1 MAQHRQSGN
10 DRFAARSQI
19 DASNAG
25 DQIGIRI
32 PQKVAR
38 NRRAKSPRRFSVGAV
53 AIGVILLI
61 GFYLS
66 FLAFHRLSVFRE
78 IPSRFDE
85 DNQTNKTEPGP
96 RLERTLAFK
105 ELRFGHLTGGSGGDS
120 RYWDR
125 DDRRRDDDYSE
136 EDATGRSLGRD
147 SGKRKPPEGRSVEK
161 AQVTSMGG
169 RLYNEGGRMELDSY
183 KKKYEDS
190 IKNVGQV
197 RGDGRTEQAIS
208 FDGYDDD
215 VDEQEENEDLVKEEV
230 GVHSGHSVLV
240 TSGDDRRKLGDAAA
254 AVRNSSLW
262 NQSQMESD
270 GGAGTNSSFGSERK
284 AGLKRKPKHHKSAR
298 SSCEMKFI
306 DSTALLIEP
315 LENKKFS
322 RFSLQY
328 TEFEERFS
336 GTKDLEPRFAG
347 HQTPQEREQSYY
359 AHDQKINCGFIK
371 GPSSSPSTGFDLA
384 EDDMKYMSSCHIAV
398 SSCIF
403 GNSDNL
409 RTPYLKTISRQS
421 RKNVCF
427 IMFVDEITLQTL
439 LSEGQKMDSM
449 GFIGLWKIVVVRNL
463 PYLDMRRVGKI
474 PKFLTHRL
482 FPSARYS
489 IWLDSKL
496 RLQHDPYLILE
507 YFLWRRGHEYAI
519 SNHYDRHC
527 VWEEVAQNKKLNK
540 YNHTVIDQQFA
551 FYQSDGL
558 KRFDQSDP
566 NKLLPSYVPEG
577 SFIVR
582 AHTPMSN
589 LFSCL
594 WFNEVDHWT
603 PRDQLSFAYT
613 YFKLRRTNPDKN
625 FHLNMFKDCE
635 RRSIAKL
642 FRHRA
647 EDNRNI
653 SAQ

>member
-1 MAQHRQSGN
+1 M
-10 DRFAARSQI
+10 
-19 DASNAG
+19 
-25 DQIGIRI
+25 
-32 PQKVAR
+32 
-38 NRRAKSPRRFSVGAV
+38 
-53 AIGVILLI
+53 
-61 GFYLS
+61 
-66 FLAFHRLSVFRE
+66 
-78 IPSRFDE
+78 
-85 DNQTNKTEPGP
+85 
-96 RLERTLAFK
+96 
-105 ELRFGHLTGGSGGDS
+105 
-120 RYWDR
+120 
-125 DDRRRDDDYSE
+125 
-136 EDATGRSLGRD
+136 
-147 SGKRKPPEGRSVEK
+147 
-161 AQVTSMGG
+161 
-169 RLYNEGGRMELDSY
+169 
-183 KKKYEDS
+183 
-190 IKNVGQV
+190 
-197 RGDGRTEQAIS
+197 
-208 FDGYDDD
+208 
-215 VDEQEENEDLVKEEV
+215 
-230 GVHSGHSVLV
+230 
-240 TSGDDRRKLGDAAA
+240 
-254 AVRNSSLW
+254 
-262 NQSQMESD
+262 
-270 GGAGTNSSFGSERK
+270 
-284 AGLKRKPKHHKSAR
+284 
-298 SSCEMKFI
+298 
-306 DSTALLIEP
+306 
-315 LENKKFS
+315 
-322 RFSLQY
+322 
-328 TEFEERFS
+328 
-336 GTKDLEPRFAG
+336 
-347 HQTPQEREQSYY
+347 
-359 AHDQKINCGFIK
+359 
-371 GPSSSPSTGFDLA
+371 
-384 EDDMKYMSSCHIAV
+384 
-398 SSCIF
+398 
-403 GNSDNL
+403 
-409 RTPYLKTISRQS
+409 
-421 RKNVCF
+421 CF

-449 GFIGLWKIVVVRNL
+449 GFIGLWKIVVVRNV

-558 KRFDQSDP
+558 KRFDQSDR

-642 FRHRA
+642 FGHRA